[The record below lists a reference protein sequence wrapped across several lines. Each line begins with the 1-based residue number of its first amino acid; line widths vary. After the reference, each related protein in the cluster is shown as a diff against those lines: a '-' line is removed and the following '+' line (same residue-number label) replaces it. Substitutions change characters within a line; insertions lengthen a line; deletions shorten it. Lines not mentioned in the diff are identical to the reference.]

1 MATNQSGGRSAGS
14 WMGKLYGSATEAKE
28 VAAFDKARRSVAQN
42 ILNPKEVV
50 GEYDAGRVLMTTLG
64 GEVRPISAD
73 DLAVFRQNI
82 RTVQRHFKGG
92 IRARQVLDMSLPV
105 DRERAQREIRMAVP
119 ASASNGRVRFVT
131 NAGPDSNVSRH
142 HVAVEFMSYGAAAS
156 AGAKNPKQ
164 AASWL
169 RKQPLKFDCDCG
181 RHTYW
186 FRYISTIGSFN
197 AGRAETGFPKIR
209 NPNLHG
215 VGCKHVLRVMAEI
228 ESSGTV
234 LLFLTR
240 LLERA
245 RNSDE
250 NKAVLRQTQ
259 KEAEEAAKKGR
270 VRDIKTTEDRRKAA
284 AIARERRA
292 VLASSSKAPK
302 PKKPTAATRRAKPA
316 SAGFN
321 AAQIALFKSMG
332 LSDEQIA
339 LAAAAG
345 SK

>member
-1 MATNQSGGRSAGS
+1 MATKQTGGRSAGS

-28 VAAFDKARRSVAQN
+28 AAAFDKARRSIAQN

-50 GEYDAGRVLMTTLG
+50 GEYDAGRVLMTTIG
-64 GEVRPISAD
+64 GEVRPINAD
-73 DLAVFRQNI
+73 DLAAFRKNI
-82 RTVQRHFKGG
+82 KTVQRHFKGG
-92 IRARQVLDMSLPV
+92 IRARQVLDMSLPI
-105 DRERAQREIRMAVP
+105 DMERARREIRMAVP

-131 NAGPDSNVSRH
+131 NAGPNSKVSRH
-142 HVAVEFMSYGAAAS
+142 HVTVEFMSYGAASS
-156 AGAKNPKQ
+156 AGTKDPKQ
-164 AASWL
+164 AANWL
-169 RKQPLKFDCDCG
+169 RKQPLKFDCDCE
-181 RHTYW
+181 RHTFWY
-186 FRYISTIGSFN
+186 RYISTIGSFN
-197 AGRAETGFPKIR
+197 AGRAETGFPKIK

-215 VGCKHVLRVMAEI
+215 VGCKHVLRVMAEV

-234 LLFLTR
+234 MLFLTK

-245 RNSDE
+245 RNSDD

-270 VRDIKTTEDRRKAA
+270 VRDIKTTADRKQAA
-284 AIARERRA
+284 AIAKERRA
-292 VLASSSKAPK
+292 VLTAASKTPK
-302 PKKPTAATRRAKPA
+302 PKKPTAATRRAKPTA
-316 SAGFN
+316 SGFN

-339 LAAAAG
+339 LAASAG